1 MGKNKK
7 PVPVEY
13 DECRAHVIFK
23 PSTDTLSVSKE
34 YVKYDSECMN
44 VVHTEFHD
52 LCLRTMSLQ
61 AALSVVCTIVQN
73 MSLVDF
79 VSDEEG
85 R

>member
-23 PSTDTLSVSKE
+23 PSTDSLTIVKE
-34 YVKYDSECMN
+34 YVMNTPDGVKIIHSEL
-44 VVHTEFHD
+44 HD
-52 LCLRTMSLQ
+52 FGLKTMSLQ
-61 AALSVVCTIVQN
+61 TALSVACTFVQN
-73 MSLVDF
+73 MSLVEF